1 MPHDSKHD
9 SDFAGYAKDR
19 RETLRNIRELRA
31 YLAQLEQ
38 VVQKMPA
45 EGADAGY
52 MDLDNIEQ
60 LHGDIQS
67 AKETICSDADWD
79 SLSLEMSRLNLL

>member
-38 VVQKMPA
+38 VVQRMPDTAA
-45 EGADAGY
+45 EAGY

-67 AKETICSDADWD
+67 AKETICSDADWE
-79 SLSLEMSRLNLL
+79 SLGHEFSRLGIK